1 MSRLPFP
8 APLFFFS
15 FIEWKEKGNGE
26 RGRAR
31 RSCGLSKKKKKAFSV
46 FLCFFFSHTSNK
58 ASPYSPL
65 SFGSESLPPIPST
78 YLPPFPSIQSKR
90 QIRWAQSPV
99 LIVQSLCTSI
109 LSFLSPTVFLFLVV
123 LERSSTPSHHHHPPR
138 ALLSCLSLRGY
149 VPRPRLRGG
158 ETEISLDFSV
168 FSLLLSLFLARR
180 VRVFG

>member
-8 APLFFFS
+8 TPLFFFS

-31 RSCGLSKKKKKAFSV
+31 GSCGLSKKKKS
-46 FLCFFFSHTSNK
+46 FLCFFMFFFPHTSDK

-78 YLPPFPSIQSKR
+78 FLPPFPSIQSKR

-123 LERSSTPSHHHHPPR
+123 LERSSTPSHPHHPPR